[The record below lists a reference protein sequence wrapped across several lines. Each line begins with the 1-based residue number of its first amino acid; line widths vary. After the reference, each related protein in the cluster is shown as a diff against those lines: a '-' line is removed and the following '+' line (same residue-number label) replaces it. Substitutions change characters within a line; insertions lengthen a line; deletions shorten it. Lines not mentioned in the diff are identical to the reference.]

1 MVTPIIYSSKKERF
15 KIIVKQYGIIVVIF
29 HVALSLVSLGA
40 CYVAVIRGIDLKP
53 IIHFIFN
60 VEDEQINGII
70 GNTST
75 FLVAYGFH
83 KLMAPI
89 RFPITAG
96 VVPLLVKYLTRRCT
110 EGIRNNGY

>member
-1 MVTPIIYSSKKERF
+1 MLLVF
-15 KIIVKQYGIIVVIF
+15 KIISCIDYRNIDF
-29 HVALSLVSLGA
+29 
-40 CYVAVIRGIDLKP
+40 RGIDLKP

-60 VEDEQINGII
+60 IEDDQINSFV

-83 KLMAPI
+83 KLMAPL

-96 VVPLLVKYLTRRCT
+96 VVPFLVKLLRRIGFLKPPKNI
-110 EGIRNNGY
+110 EKIRSNNIQ